1 MEYIPTDLIKKINE
15 FKQLRESYHEQYD
28 LHQQALKQLK
38 KENTIII
45 SSNTG
50 FSLNELENMTI
61 KSYEKE
67 DDYSSIRPTDPT
79 PYSFSNFNH
88 KIYRISEQCGNDN
101 YKSLYTKLSIPERL
115 NQIFLNCVK
124 VIASMDIKIHTIEK
138 KINNYG
144 KCSWS
149 EDRDVFI
156 FHCKKND
163 CEIEFKFSNDDL
175 PDRFISAT
183 KTKNLITNEVRE
195 HHVLYYFP
203 DGYNNDKFGHQ
214 KLMATLDG
222 LSMTEIKNK
231 LYGHI
236 IQLPSLLPFKI
247 TTSNPFFD
255 KELDRYDV
263 NNYYIKI
270 QQGNQHCVITPGC
283 SLNQLYLSKDI
294 LNFHN
299 LWKQP
304 FYKISYKSENDLDD
318 LISYIKSYFNRL
330 DNHGCHHFSE
340 KFKTQF
346 PELKVR
352 VATDVKN
359 LEGFDLYTIL
369 NENKH
374 GYIHSMPNSCYIVD
388 YYGIRFVYDKRID
401 PLNCVLTIESL
412 SNDLF
417 NQKFNQFYPL
427 ITIHDSYDNCVEM
440 IKVLIQIL
448 K

>member
-15 FKQLRESYHEQYD
+15 FKKHRQTYHEQYNIR
-28 LHQQALKQLK
+28 QEELKQLK
-38 KENTIII
+38 KNTVTVC
-45 SSNTG
+45 SQHG
-50 FSLNELENMTI
+50 FSLNELKNMTI
-61 KSYEKE
+61 ESYEDEKDE
-67 DDYSSIRPTDPT
+67 MLSSIIPIDPT

-88 KIYRISEQCGNDN
+88 KIYRISERYDSDN

-124 VIASMDIKIHTIEK
+124 LITSMDIQIYTIEK
-138 KINNYG
+138 LINNYG

-149 EDRDVFI
+149 EDSDVFI

-163 CEIEFKFSNDDL
+163 CEIEFKFSNDDDL

-183 KTKNLITNEVRE
+183 KTKNLITNEIKN

-214 KLMATLDG
+214 SLMATLDG

-236 IQLPSLLPFKI
+236 IQLPQLLTHFKI
-247 TTSNPFFD
+247 IVSQPFFD
-255 KELDRYDV
+255 KEIDRYDV
-263 NNYYIKI
+263 NKYYIKI
-270 QQGNQHCVITPGC
+270 QHGNKQCVITPGC

-294 LNFHN
+294 LNFYN

-330 DNHGCHHFSE
+330 EDQLSE

-369 NENKH
+369 NETQH
-374 GYIHSMPNSCYIVD
+374 GYIYSMPNHSYIVD

-401 PLNCVLTIESL
+401 PLNCVLTIEPL
-412 SNDLF
+412 LNDLF
-417 NQKFNQFYPL
+417 NQKFVKFFRL
-427 ITIHDSYDNCVEM
+427 ITIHDSYDNCVEI
-440 IKVLIQIL
+440 IKTLIRIING
-448 K
+448 